1 MTFDKSFCNYSCKN
15 SRKNVKITKKIENE
29 VVKMI
34 SLEEFDKIDMRVG
47 TIIEAKINK
56 GARKPAYKLKI
67 DLGKDL
73 GIKNSSA
80 QLTELYT
87 PEDLVGKQV
96 IVVVNFNPIRI
107 ADIKSEVRILGAE
120 NKEGCIILTPERQA
134 QNGSKIY

>member
-1 MTFDKSFCNYSCKN
+1 
-15 SRKNVKITKKIENE
+15 
-29 VVKMI
+29 MI